1 MASVPVRSSRG
12 AHELALQ
19 GLKRLKNRSRRG
31 EVIDEVRRAILTG
44 DLAPGSRLPET
55 HLAARLGVSRP
66 TVREAIREL
75 VRERILTEEAYKGVR
90 VASLPA
96 DQLLDVFEVRSALET
111 LACQKIAAQR
121 GPDQELALRAALED
135 LSKAVATGSAKAT
148 HAAHLRFHGTLY
160 ELSGVELLR
169 ALWSVI
175 QSQVNLTITV
185 VDLEK
190 EGLGKMVSNHERFA
204 RVLLRGNQA
213 EVTQAV
219 KSHLGEGI
227 ARVNRAVMSS
237 VKIQGGHTGR
247 PRA

>member
-1 MASVPVRSSRG
+1 MASLPLGSSAGRTALG
-12 AHELALQ
+12 LQ
-19 GLKRLKNRSRRG
+19 GLNRLKSRSRRG
-31 EVIDEVRRAILTG
+31 EVIDEVRRAILAG

-96 DQLLDVFEVRSALET
+96 DQLLDVFEVRLALET

-121 GPDQELALRAALED
+121 GPEEERALKAALEE
-135 LSKAVATGSAKAT
+135 LGKAVATGDVKGT
-148 HAAHLRFHGTLY
+148 HAAHLRFHATLY

-175 QSQVNLTITV
+175 QSPVNHTITV

-190 EGLGKMVSNHERFA
+190 EGLGKMVSNHEHFS
-204 RVLLRGNQA
+204 RVLLRGSQT
-213 EVTQAV
+213 EVANAV

-227 ARVNRAVMSS
+227 ARVNRVVLSS
-237 VKIQGGHTGR
+237 VRKREGNAKSR
-247 PRA
+247 PL

>member
-1 MASVPVRSSRG
+1 MAGLPGSSSRG
-12 AHELALQ
+12 RTELALE
-19 GLKRLKNRSRRG
+19 GLSRLKNRSRRG
-31 EVIDEVRRAILTG
+31 EVIDEVRRAILAG

-75 VRERILTEEAYKGVR
+75 VKERILTEEAYKGVR

-111 LACQKIAAQR
+111 LACQKIAALR
-121 GPDQELALRAALED
+121 GPDEEKALKAALDD
-135 LSKAVATGSAKAT
+135 LGKAVATGDAKVT

-190 EGLGKMVSNHERFA
+190 EGLGKMVSNHEHFA
-204 RVLLRGNQA
+204 RVLLRGSQA
-213 EVTQAV
+213 EVAHAV

-227 ARVNRAVMSS
+227 ARVNRMVLSR
-237 VKIQGGHTGR
+237 VNI
-247 PRA
+247 RAEDGELPPA